1 MYEKRGRRRSADEG
15 VGREL
20 VANLPA
26 LCEFK
31 ARSRL
36 THAHSDGALPVAHEA
51 RRPWGGGA
59 LPPIAPWMAAGAGT
73 EVSDDTSHAVHAPR
87 AEGGGRRAEG
97 GASPTNAVQVSPQGR
112 RDEGRR
118 GGVAARRA
126 ELDGRSL
133 VAVRGMQWE
142 QPTHYGRRA
151 RGGREALAGNQAAQ
165 MPLQVYWYY

>member
-31 ARSRL
+31 ARSLL

-73 EVSDDTSHAVHAPR
+73 EVTLTLILTLTLTR
-87 AEGGGRRAEG
+87 TRTR
-97 GASPTNAVQVSPQGR
+97 T
-112 RDEGRR
+112 
-118 GGVAARRA
+118 
-126 ELDGRSL
+126 LTL
-133 VAVRGMQWE
+133 T
-142 QPTHYGRRA
+142 QP
-151 RGGREALAGNQAAQ
+151 
-165 MPLQVYWYY
+165 

>member
-31 ARSRL
+31 ARSLL

-51 RRPWGGGA
+51 RRPWGGGT
-59 LPPIAPWMAAGAGT
+59 LPPIAPWMAVGVGT
-73 EVSDDTSHAVHAPR
+73 EVSDDTSQAVHAP
-87 AEGGGRRAEG
+87 RAEG

-133 VAVRGMQWE
+133 VAVKGMQWE

-165 MPLQVYWYY
+165 MPLQVYCYY

>member
-1 MYEKRGRRRSADEG
+1 MITREQKDAELLSLTLPLCQAFLLLAAEQAGLARAKQNMYEKRGRRRSADEG

-20 VANLPA
+20 VANLPT

-51 RRPWGGGA
+51 RRPWGGGT

-87 AEGGGRRAEG
+87 AEGG
-97 GASPTNAVQVSPQGR
+97 ASPTNAVQVSPQGR

-118 GGVAARRA
+118 
-126 ELDGRSL
+126 
-133 VAVRGMQWE
+133 
-142 QPTHYGRRA
+142 
-151 RGGREALAGNQAAQ
+151 
-165 MPLQVYWYY
+165 